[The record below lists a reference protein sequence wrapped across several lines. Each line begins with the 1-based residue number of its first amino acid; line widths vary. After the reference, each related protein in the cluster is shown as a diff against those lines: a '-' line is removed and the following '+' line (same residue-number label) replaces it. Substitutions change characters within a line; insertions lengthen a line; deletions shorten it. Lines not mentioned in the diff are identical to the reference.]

1 MKRLSANKWS
11 VLALGL
17 LVGSLLLS
25 RGGLAML
32 GSLWRLILPVLV
44 VYLVFKWGKKKFITA
59 AQEALRKQME
69 SQGMGWPGGQGGGPF
84 SAPNQSRTIDLCS
97 KCGSY
102 LAPGHRCRL

>member
-11 VLALGL
+11 VIALAI
-17 LVGSLLLS
+17 LVSSLFLS

-32 GSLWRLILPVLV
+32 GSLWRLILPIMV
-44 VYLVFKWGKKKFITA
+44 VYLAFKWGKKKFISA

-69 SQGMGWPGGQGGGPF
+69 AQGMRWPGASPGGPF
-84 SAPNQSRTIDLCS
+84 STPGQGRTIDLCS

-102 LAPGHRCRL
+102 LAPGHQCRR